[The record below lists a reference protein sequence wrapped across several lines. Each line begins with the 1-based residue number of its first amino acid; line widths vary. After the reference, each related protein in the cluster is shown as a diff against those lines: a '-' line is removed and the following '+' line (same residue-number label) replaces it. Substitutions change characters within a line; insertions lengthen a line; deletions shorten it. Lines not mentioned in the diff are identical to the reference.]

1 MKRSKIFSVIF
12 SLVIFTACN
21 NKQIPQ
27 TSATVSETES
37 TAVTAASET
46 TTETSAE
53 TEPAEAAEKDEPEYV
68 EVSPNNEFI
77 DFDFIEDYKGT
88 DDIGDL
94 ADKAIQYLANEFIAK
109 TTDWKFLFSEVPDTV
124 PDKFADYVDGS
135 GKVIPKFKT
144 AYPNDYDGDGR
155 TETFI
160 VLNAPRFEYD
170 VLQSYLVFADSRGN
184 TELIDSFCREY
195 PVQFLNYGRDKQII
209 FGGEGE
215 FGVESHRALFGVK
228 DGKAVVHY
236 RLRGG
241 FKKDNCFLSAYG
253 WQGCGAMMY
262 YDTAAREYR
271 AIASEDIPVEEIK
284 AMDSTVVFAEYY
296 REDCPFVWFQTIGGG
311 YYLLIK
317 QAMMDWG
324 EPYKY
329 ENGRFIKLENSG
341 IRMSLDDNGLPLVK
355 DIDIDSAIAEMK
367 KPEI

>member
-184 TELIDSFCREY
+184 TATALSLGTRTEKRWYITVCAEASKKITASFR
-195 PVQFLNYGRDKQII
+195 LTAGR
-209 FGGEGE
+209 
-215 FGVESHRALFGVK
+215 A
-228 DGKAVVHY
+228 
-236 RLRGG
+236 
-241 FKKDNCFLSAYG
+241 
-253 WQGCGAMMY
+253 
-262 YDTAAREYR
+262 AAR
-271 AIASEDIPVEEIK
+271 
-284 AMDSTVVFAEYY
+284 
-296 REDCPFVWFQTIGGG
+296 
-311 YYLLIK
+311 
-317 QAMMDWG
+317 
-324 EPYKY
+324 
-329 ENGRFIKLENSG
+329 
-341 IRMSLDDNGLPLVK
+341 
-355 DIDIDSAIAEMK
+355 
-367 KPEI
+367 